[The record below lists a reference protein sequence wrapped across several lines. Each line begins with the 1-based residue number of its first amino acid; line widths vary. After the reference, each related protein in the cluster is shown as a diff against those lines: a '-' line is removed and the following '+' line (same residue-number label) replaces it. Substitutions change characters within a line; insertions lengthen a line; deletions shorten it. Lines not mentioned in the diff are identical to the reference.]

1 MKESGRELAS
11 RREPRKAGEC
21 GRAEVWRKTQ
31 ESGVVQA
38 EDESE
43 GERH

>member
-31 ESGVVQA
+31 ESGAVQ
-38 EDESE
+38 EDKS
-43 GERH
+43 GGGRH